1 MQLFICPQIEEKGNN
16 IIIKDNIELV
26 NQLRKVLR
34 AKPWYTFFVQPID
47 WKKRIKVE
55 LITYADK
62 EVKAKV
68 LWTENSPI
76 NKEPV
81 WTLIALPKKQEKLEL
96 IIQKLTEIWISNIY
110 LWSSER
116 SQLNSLNENKTKR
129 IEKIVKE
136 AVEQSRWWIIPKIEV
151 VWDIKTLHNKRDF
164 VVFDLPKDNQTTKIK
179 NWNHPLLW
187 VIGPEWWLT
196 ENDYKNFPTD
206 YKVISLWESVLRM
219 ETAAI
224 IWGWYI
230 KNNL

>member
-1 MQLFICPQIEEKGNN
+1 
-16 IIIKDNIELV
+16 
-26 NQLRKVLR
+26 
-34 AKPWYTFFVQPID
+34 
-47 WKKRIKVE
+47 
-55 LITYADK
+55 
-62 EVKAKV
+62 
-68 LWTENSPI
+68 
-76 NKEPV
+76 
-81 WTLIALPKKQEKLEL
+81 
-96 IIQKLTEIWISNIY
+96 
-110 LWSSER
+110 
-116 SQLNSLNENKTKR
+116 
-129 IEKIVKE
+129 VKE

>member
-1 MQLFICPQIEEKGNN
+1 MQLFICPQIEEKGSD

-34 AKPWYTFFVQPID
+34 AKPWYTFFVQSIE
-47 WKKRIKVE
+47 WKKRMNVE
-55 LITYADK
+55 LIAYTDK

-68 LWTENSPI
+68 LWTENSPV
-76 NKEPV
+76 NNESV
-81 WTLIALPKKQEKLEL
+81 WMLIALPNKQEKLEL

-136 AVEQSRWWIIPKIEV
+136 AVEQSRWWIIPKIENQPFV
-151 VWDIKTLHNKRDF
+151 FKGSIDF

>member
-1 MQLFICPQIEEKGNN
+1 MQLFICPQIEEKGSD

-34 AKPWYTFFVQPID
+34 AKPWYTFFVQSIE
-47 WKKRIKVE
+47 WKKRMNVE
-55 LITYADK
+55 LIAYTDK

-68 LWTENSPI
+68 LWTENSPV
-76 NKEPV
+76 NNESV
-81 WTLIALPKKQEKLEL
+81 WMLIALPNKQEKLEL

>member
-1 MQLFICPQIEEKGNN
+1 MQLFICPQIEEKGSD

-34 AKPWYTFFVQPID
+34 AKPWYPFFVQSIE
-47 WKKRIKVE
+47 WKKRMNVE
-55 LITYADK
+55 LIAYTDK

-68 LWTENSPI
+68 LWTENSPV
-76 NKEPV
+76 NNESV
-81 WTLIALPKKQEKLEL
+81 WMLIALPNKQEKLEL
-96 IIQKLTEIWISNIY
+96 IIQKLTEVWISTIY
-110 LWSSER
+110 LRSSER
-116 SQLNSLNENKTKR
+116 SQLNSLNENKMKR